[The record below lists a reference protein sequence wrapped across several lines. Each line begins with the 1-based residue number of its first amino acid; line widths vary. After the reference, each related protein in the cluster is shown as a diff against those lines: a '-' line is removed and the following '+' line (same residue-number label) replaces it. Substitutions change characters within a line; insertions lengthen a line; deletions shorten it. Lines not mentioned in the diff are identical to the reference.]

1 MHNSLSL
8 HTTQDKNL
16 LERRGLIVSVIGTLI
31 MAGLGIGFSIFTQSN
46 AILLDG
52 IFSLIGFAAG
62 LVALR
67 VSTLVQQPDD
77 AHFQFGYGGFEPL
90 FNLLKGVV
98 IGFIAIYAITDSI
111 NSILSGG
118 RHIQVGIALV
128 YAVIVGV
135 ACFIVAFY
143 LRAMAKKTQS
153 PLVQLDAKNW
163 IIDGLLTVA
172 VLIAF
177 TATILIEKS
186 DYAWMAVYADPAIVT
201 ILVILT
207 LPVPYIAI
215 RDNLKQLLLAAPSKE
230 MQAKV
235 NELLAPELSAIDT
248 DDYLIRMTQVGR
260 YPYLQIF
267 LLFTAQAALNDLAAQ
282 DDIRDRLNKVLSAEY
297 PNATVDV
304 VFTLDRSW
312 FGNTTS

>member
-1 MHNSLSL
+1 
-8 HTTQDKNL
+8 
-16 LERRGLIVSVIGTLI
+16 

-90 FNLLKGVV
+90 FNLLKGV
-98 IGFIAIYAITDSI
+98 IIAFIAVYAITDSI

-118 RHIQVGIALV
+118 RHIQAGTALIYAVLVGIACFV
-128 YAVIVGV
+128 V
-135 ACFIVAFY
+135 AIY

-153 PLVQLDAKNW
+153 PLVELDAKNW

-177 TATILIEKS
+177 TATIFIEKS
-186 DYAWMAVYADPAIVT
+186 DYAWMAVYADPTIVT

-235 NELLAPELSAIDT
+235 NELLAPELGTIESK
-248 DDYLIRMTQVGR
+248 DYLVRMTQVGR
-260 YPYLQIF
+260 YPYMQIF
-267 LLFTAQAALNDLAAQ
+267 LLFTPQSALDDLAAH
-282 DDIRDRLNKVLSAEY
+282 DAIRQRLNKALSTEY
-297 PNATVDV
+297 PNVTVDV
-304 VFTLDRSW
+304 MFTLDRSW
-312 FGNTTS
+312 FGNISQNS

>member
-1 MHNSLSL
+1 M
-8 HTTQDKNL
+8 QDKNK
-16 LERRGLIVSVIGTLI
+16 LERRALIVSVIGTLI
-31 MAGLGIGFSIFTQSN
+31 MAGLGIGFSILTQSN

-67 VSTLVQQPDD
+67 VSSLVQQPDD
-77 AHFQFGYGGFEPL
+77 AHYQFGYGGFEPL
-90 FNLLKGVV
+90 FNLLKGVI

-118 RHIQVGIALV
+118 RHIQAGTALIYAVLVGIACFV
-128 YAVIVGV
+128 V
-135 ACFIVAFY
+135 AIY

-153 PLVQLDAKNW
+153 PLVELDAKNW

-177 TATILIEKS
+177 TATIFIEKS
-186 DYAWMAVYADPAIVT
+186 DYAWMAVYADPTIVA
-201 ILVILT
+201 ILVVLT

-235 NELLAPELSAIDT
+235 NELLAPELGTIESE
-248 DDYLIRMTQVGR
+248 DYLVRMTQVGR
-260 YPYLQIF
+260 YTYMQVY
-267 LLFTAQAALNDLAAQ
+267 LLFTPQSALDDLIAHDA
-282 DDIRDRLNKVLSAEY
+282 IRQRLNKALATEY
-297 PNATVDV
+297 PNVTVDV
-304 VFTLDRSW
+304 MFTLDRTW
-312 FGNTTS
+312 FGNTTPQN